1 MARRSLNTVRK
12 GFLQSLND
20 SRQLAIDA
28 YNWSLLTSG
37 ARSPL
42 ISRKRRDSLT
52 ELAFFRAF
60 LAWEAFLE
68 ESFILYLI
76 GQLPP
81 CGRAPQRYA
90 FPPNQQA
97 AIDWVIP
104 EGRPFAEWT
113 DTGRVRSRA
122 ERFFKAGR
130 PFASVL
136 TNNQHTLE
144 DARILRNAIAHASS
158 NAHQKFEQLV
168 RIKLGVFPANLTV
181 GGFLGM
187 TVPASTPPSSFL
199 EFYFSKIEFAAK
211 QIVRA

>member
-12 GFLQSLND
+12 GFLQNLKD

-28 YNWSLLTSG
+28 YRWSIASHG

-42 ISRKRRDSLT
+42 ISRQRRDSLT

-68 ESFILYLI
+68 ESFILYLV

-81 CGRAPQRYA
+81 RGRAPQRYA

-97 AIDWVIP
+97 AMDWVIP

-113 DTGRVRSRA
+113 DTNKVSSRA
-122 ERFFKAGR
+122 ERFFRTGR
-130 PFASVL
+130 PFAPVL
-136 TNNQHTLE
+136 RSNQNVLE
-144 DARILRNAIAHASS
+144 DARTLRNAIAHSS
-158 NAHQKFEQLV
+158 MNAQQKFETLV
-168 RIKLGVFPANLTV
+168 RVKLGILPPNVTV

-187 TVPASTPPSSFL
+187 TIPRSTPPSSFL
-199 EFYFSKIEFAAK
+199 ESYFLKIEFAAN
-211 QIVRA
+211 QIVPV